1 VGWAVAVQIRSCG
14 CGLGL
19 GGTEL
24 WLWAEPATNPA
35 RAQAERSDLVCD
47 HEFKVFQTLLDHPGL
62 FASGP
67 ILEQA
72 WIVHPIDYNRPHCS
86 CSFTW
91 QPLEVSRRTYSRA
104 IGSKI
109 GLHRFYQKLIKL
121 IENRSKFKFQT
132 FRWLKP
138 VSTGKPVGISDKS
151 VDITGLSVPKSIN
164 RYKFKFFKNPLKSGK
179 NIIKN

>member
-1 VGWAVAVQIRSCG
+1 VAVQIRSCG

-104 IGSKI
+104 GLRYRYWVQNRYTPISSKI
-109 GLHRFYQKLIKL
+109 NKIDR
-121 IENRSKFKFQT
+121 
-132 FRWLKP
+132 
-138 VSTGKPVGISDKS
+138 KS
-151 VDITGLSVPKSIN
+151 VQIQISNLQMVKTCFN
-164 RYKFKFFKNPLKSGK
+164 R
-179 NIIKN
+179 